1 MLPRHTL
8 ETIRTGYLVITNPA
22 QPDIQNQS
30 VVSFSGDDTFLFH
43 HTKNDVSY
51 RPKDE
56 FLICLPFNVGYVP
69 FKCTLTVESVER
81 RIITGVISI
90 TMSESE
96 LYEIPCIQRIQ
107 LDVSQ
112 SISGEDYKKITTINS
127 SFDALYPFKIAKKI
141 SIVEEKVYP
150 NFGVEAKYKRM
161 VRKNQ
166 VWVIPKNE
174 WKTVPKPYPRNQA
187 WEWHDDTCWVCL
199 KNEETGD
206 LMPLDRA
213 GMPNCWPPRVP
224 NPAVPSNPLDTPN
237 PSNPIDE
244 ND

>member
-1 MLPRHTL
+1 
-8 ETIRTGYLVITNPA
+8 
-22 QPDIQNQS
+22 
-30 VVSFSGDDTFLFH
+30 
-43 HTKNDVSY
+43 
-51 RPKDE
+51 
-56 FLICLPFNVGYVP
+56 
-69 FKCTLTVESVER
+69 
-81 RIITGVISI
+81 
-90 TMSESE
+90 
-96 LYEIPCIQRIQ
+96 
-107 LDVSQ
+107 
-112 SISGEDYKKITTINS
+112 
-127 SFDALYPFKIAKKI
+127 
-141 SIVEEKVYP
+141 
-150 NFGVEAKYKRM
+150 M

-213 GMPNCWPPRVP
+213 GMPNCWPPRAP

-237 PSNPIDE
+237 PSNPNPSNPIDE